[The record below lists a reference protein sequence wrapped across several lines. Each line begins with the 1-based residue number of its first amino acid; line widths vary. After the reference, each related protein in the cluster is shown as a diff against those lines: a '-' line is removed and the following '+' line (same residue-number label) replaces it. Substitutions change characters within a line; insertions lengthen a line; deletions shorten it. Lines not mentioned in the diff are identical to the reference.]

1 MVYRKKAL
9 KDTVGKLPQNNLA
22 VDGKMM
28 IGKRTDEGLGRE
40 ADHAFYKEKI

>member
-9 KDTVGKLPQNNLA
+9 KDTVRKLPQNNLV

-28 IGKRTDEGLGRE
+28 IGKRTDEGLGRK
-40 ADHAFYKEKI
+40 ADHACYKEKL